1 MSKTVSAAADG
12 VLPLAPKLK
21 QLIGLLGDGRFHSGT
36 ELAQS
41 LGISRSAVWKYQQA
55 LADAGVELLAVSGKG
70 YRLSHPMQLLQER
83 QILEHLSNRATALLG
98 RIEIHDRI
106 HSTNSHLLEIA
117 RRSGDS
123 GVVCLAEQ
131 QTGGR
136 GRRGRQWVSPFGH
149 NVYLS
154 ILWRFQSGPAGLN
167 GLSLAMG
174 VAVVRALRALGIA
187 EVGLKWPNDIYWRQ
201 RKLAG
206 ILIEVGGESGGP
218 CHAVMGL
225 GLNVFLPSRQAAA
238 IDQAWVDLRAI
249 LADDAHALRNRLT
262 AELLNHLLPALA
274 EFESLTLAHFL
285 DEWRSYDCML
295 HRPASVFLGEQRFD
309 GEVAGVDAQGLLL
322 LRQANGEI
330 RAFASG
336 EVSLR
341 QS

>member
-1 MSKTVSAAADG
+1 MSKSGNGAADG
-12 VLPLAPKLK
+12 ATPLAPKLK

-55 LADAGVELLAVSGKG
+55 LADAGVDLLAVSGKG
-70 YRLSHPMQLLQER
+70 YRLNQPLQLLQEG
-83 QILEHLSNRATALLG
+83 QILEYLTQDASALLR

-106 HSTNSHLLEIA
+106 QSTNGRLLELA
-117 RRSGDS
+117 RESGES

-131 QTGGR
+131 QTAGR
-136 GRRGRQWVSPFGH
+136 GRRGRKWISPFGH

-154 ILWRFQSGPAGLN
+154 ILWRFQGGPAVLS

-174 VAVVRALRALGIA
+174 VAVVRALRALGVE

-225 GLNVFLPSRQAAA
+225 GLNVFMPGRDAAE
-238 IDQAWVDLRAI
+238 IDQAWVDLHRI
-249 LADDAHALRNRLT
+249 LADGAHGMRNRLT

-274 EFESLTLAHFL
+274 AFESRTLAYWL
-285 DEWRSYDCML
+285 AEWRSYDCML
-295 HRPASVFLGEQRFD
+295 QRPVCVFLGEQRFS
-309 GEVAGVDAQGLLL
+309 GEAAGIDDQGLLL
-322 LRQANGEI
+322 LRQADGEI